1 MDATLGEFVGVTVT
15 KLDHLAVIAYSKS
28 RCAPAARRCWGIA
41 DLDPDP
47 ARATIAR
54 AISIRCSSTR
64 CCGRSA
70 KLTAHNTFTLFQGG
84 AALEAE
90 RIGAPAPVASK
101 WVPTEAELREYDGN
115 YPLWPTIALRVFS
128 AGAKLFVQGFNQGP
142 LEVSSVDKDT
152 FVAERVG
159 AEPICARGVLVR
171 RYFNSMVCRQ
181 VEICHRS
188 D

>member
-1 MDATLGEFVGVTVT
+1 LQFDALLRP
-15 KLDHLAVIAYSKS
+15 KRK
-28 RCAPAARRCWGIA
+28 A
-41 DLDPDP
+41 DG
-47 ARATIAR
+47 TY
-54 AISIRCSSTR
+54 
-64 CCGRSA
+64 
-70 KLTAHNTFTLFQGG
+70 TFTLFQGG

-181 VEICHRS
+181 VENLPPQRLAPTVAELKRRGVVLTPAASDREDGRPRS
-188 D
+188 VDGVLRRS